1 MDDDIKSRKRMK
13 SKILATTLLFSLL
26 VTSQVFASEKDIYEF
41 SWLDP
46 DKEVYVLQNRKY
58 RKAGHLHLNLG
69 GGITTSGAFVDSTA
83 LQGRVGYFLTEDF
96 GLEGLYS
103 KNSGK
108 ENDTA
113 KGVRSSGP
121 QGTGTT
127 PFRRIVDNYWGAMIL
142 WSPFYSKINTFNK
155 IVYMDWIFGLGYS
168 QLREK
173 NNKLA
178 FQSAALANQVSEE
191 THSGV
196 MWEAGMKFYLDQSLS
211 IRTDLTAVHYSA
223 NNISTAGTTMKSNF
237 DATIS
242 LGYSF

>member
-1 MDDDIKSRKRMK
+1 MK
-13 SKILATTLLFSLL
+13 SNFLALFLIVSFFL
-26 VTSQVFASEKDIYEF
+26 VPKVFASEKDIYEF

-46 DKEVYVLQNRKY
+46 DKEVYVLQNRKFK
-58 RKAGHLHLNLG
+58 KAGHLHMNLG

-83 LQGRVGYFLTEDF
+83 IQGRLGYFISEDF

-108 ENDTA
+108 ENATA
-113 KGVRSSGP
+113 AGVRSSGP

-127 PFRRIVDNYWGAMIL
+127 PFRRIVDNYWGVMAL

-155 IVYMDWIFGLGYS
+155 IVYMDWIFGLGYAS
-168 QLREK
+168 LKEK

-178 FQSAALANQVSEE
+178 FESASLANVVTME
-191 THSGV
+191 THAGII
-196 MWEAGMKFYLDQSLS
+196 WEAGLKFYLNESFS
-211 IRTDLTAVHYSA
+211 IRTDLTAIHYSTS
-223 NNISTAGTTMKSNF
+223 NISTPGTSYKSNF
-237 DATIS
+237 DATVS

>member
-1 MDDDIKSRKRMK
+1 MK
-13 SKILATTLLFSLL
+13 SKLKALLLLLSLIS
-26 VTSQVFASEKDIYEF
+26 TSQIFASEKDIYEF

-58 RKAGHLHLNLG
+58 RKAGHLHVNAG
-69 GGITTSGAFVDSTA
+69 GGITTSGAFVTSTA
-83 LQGRVGYFLTEDF
+83 IQGRVGYFMTEDF
-96 GLEGLYS
+96 GLEGVYS

-127 PFRRIVDNYWGAMIL
+127 PFRRIVDNYWGVMAL

-155 IVYMDWIFGLGYS
+155 IVYMDWIFGVGYA
-168 QLREK
+168 QLKEK

-178 FQSAALANQVSEE
+178 FQSAALANQE
-191 THSGV
+191 TLESHSGLI
-196 MWEAGMKFYLDQSLS
+196 WEAGMKFYLSESFSL
-211 IRTDLTAVHYSA
+211 RADLTSVLYSA
-223 NNISTAGTTMKSNF
+223 NNIATAGTSLKTNY
-237 DATIS
+237 DATLS